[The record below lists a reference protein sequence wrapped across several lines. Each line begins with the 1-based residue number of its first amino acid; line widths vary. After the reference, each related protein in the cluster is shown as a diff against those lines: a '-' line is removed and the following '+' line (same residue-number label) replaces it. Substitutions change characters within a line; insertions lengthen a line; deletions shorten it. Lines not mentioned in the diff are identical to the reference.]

1 MPQSQFTWKGEKS
14 RALAVKRP
22 CDCGC
27 DQRDGGHGVGYLTG
41 SDAEGN
47 GVTVWIQDE
56 QVFQALRALVGAE
69 PRPAAAAPESRT
81 LVPDRR
87 GAIDYARQRADQTRT
102 PYLVSKMGH
111 VLPDLG
117 VNLAAVERDLGGLHA
132 RVHPKRPK

>member
-47 GVTVWIQDE
+47 GVTVWIEDE
-56 QVFQALRALVGAE
+56 QVFQALRAMVAVQ
-69 PRPAAAAPESRT
+69 AAAPEMLEALEGVISRIM
-81 LVPDRR
+81 DSAG
-87 GAIDYARQRADQTRT
+87 GADLLPVDEDNDPENYRAISEAR
-102 PYLVSKMGH
+102 
-111 VLPDLG
+111 
-117 VNLAAVERDLGGLHA
+117 AAIAKAKGE
-132 RVHPKRPK
+132 